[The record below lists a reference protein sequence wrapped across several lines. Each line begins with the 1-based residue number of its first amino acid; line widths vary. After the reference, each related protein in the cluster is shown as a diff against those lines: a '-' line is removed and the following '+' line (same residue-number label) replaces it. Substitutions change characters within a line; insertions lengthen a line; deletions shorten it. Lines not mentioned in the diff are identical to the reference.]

1 MPYPSD
7 ASEWIFLHEQLR
19 EALQKEV
26 HIMRELLANM
36 HQEELSLLLND
47 QGSLHEL
54 LDQRSIIIERLS
66 TFRSMRIE
74 TTEKIEK
81 ILSKDSLP
89 TLENILP
96 DAEETST
103 QILSLRD
110 QLMALTEQMNRQQT
124 QNQYLMEHPDHSRML
139 AVQSAP
145 RPKRKASIA
154 TYQIKKP

>member
-66 TFRSMRIE
+66 AFRLMRIE

-81 ILSKDSLP
+81 ILSKDALP

-103 QILSLRD
+103 QILSLR
-110 QLMALTEQMNRQQT
+110 
-124 QNQYLMEHPDHSRML
+124 
-139 AVQSAP
+139 
-145 RPKRKASIA
+145 
-154 TYQIKKP
+154 